1 VDAGEFDIRYERLVA
16 ALDQASSLLE
26 HHGETHWATWLRA
39 DRNRINDGDRY
50 GLDHVL
56 QAFGGMGSLTDL
68 VFHPING
75 NAADQDVGE
84 RDTERLRELTGIVYV
99 EARLLRRVLDRP

>member
-1 VDAGEFDIRYERLVA
+1 
-16 ALDQASSLLE
+16 
-26 HHGETHWATWLRA
+26 
-39 DRNRINDGDRY
+39 
-50 GLDHVL
+50 
-56 QAFGGMGSLTDL
+56 MGSLTDL